1 MQQKRTMI
9 QKIFAIPPREEN
21 NSLQK
26 LEDLENDI
34 LCMHEFLSNRG
45 IEIKDSINKEISYIT
60 VNIKK
65 LRVLKRRE
73 ENGIEKNMDRA
84 DTSLHF
90 EEVYYK
96 ALSVYNQ
103 LTKLTYPA
111 TPVTI
116 KYTRQAYGLF
126 FAKNKVI
133 NVIIGL
139 TIICL
144 AFFIFSYRQSDQPVY
159 GVLSLLF
166 ASGLGAGFY
175 TLSTS
180 RKYLVKRTFDPS
192 YNPTYLIRFL
202 LGITAGTILALIFKD
217 VITLNDFKFSAE
229 ILAVV
234 GGFSAD
240 AVSTILERVAE
251 LIVAVF
257 KGTSGTSEPES
268 DARLKSERE
277 LQKQKDKLDKM
288 DALAAIKAKAVEMNA
303 GSEILHLIDEKIK
316 EES

>member
-1 MQQKRTMI
+1 MSNKTFFR
-9 QKIFAIPPREEN
+9 KIIPGQLREEIN
-21 NSLQK
+21 DLQK
-26 LEDLENDI
+26 LEAINNDI
-34 LCMHEFLSNRG
+34 LCMYEFLSNRG
-45 IEIKDSINKEISYIT
+45 IEIKAPINQEISLVT
-60 VNIKK
+60 AGIKK
-65 LRVLKRRE
+65 LKQLANIENRTEKAGAEESVVLE
-73 ENGIEKNMDRA
+73 LYETI
-84 DTSLHF
+84 
-90 EEVYYK
+90 YYK
-96 ALSVYNQ
+96 ALNVYNQ
-103 LTKLTYPA
+103 LTRLTYPA
-111 TPVTI
+111 NPVTI

-139 TIICL
+139 TILCL
-144 AFFIFSYRQSDQPVY
+144 VFFIISSAKNNNHVY
-159 GVLSLLF
+159 GILSLLF

-175 TLSTS
+175 TLSTA

-202 LGITAGTILALIFKD
+202 LGITAGTILALIFKE

-257 KGTSGTSEPES
+257 KGTGETDPQKT
-268 DARLKSERE
+268 DANMRTARE
-277 LQKQKDKLDKM
+277 IQKQKDKLDKI
-288 DALAAIKAKAVEMNA
+288 DALAAVKAKMVEMGAAEEVIKAVN
-303 GSEILHLIDEKIK
+303 EKIK
-316 EES
+316 EV

>member
-1 MQQKRTMI
+1 MSNKTFFR
-9 QKIFAIPPREEN
+9 KIIPGQLREEIN
-21 NSLQK
+21 DLQK
-26 LEDLENDI
+26 LEAINNDI

-45 IEIKDSINKEISYIT
+45 IEIKAPINQEISLVT
-60 VNIKK
+60 TGIKK
-65 LRVLKRRE
+65 LKQLANIENRTGKAGAEESVVLE
-73 ENGIEKNMDRA
+73 LYETI
-84 DTSLHF
+84 
-90 EEVYYK
+90 YYK
-96 ALSVYNQ
+96 ALNVYNQ
-103 LTKLTYPA
+103 LTRLTYPA
-111 TPVTI
+111 NPVTI
-116 KYTRQAYGLF
+116 KYTKQAYGLF

-139 TIICL
+139 TILCL
-144 AFFIFSYRQSDQPVY
+144 VFFIIYSAKNNNHVY
-159 GVLSLLF
+159 GILSLLF

-175 TLSTS
+175 TLSTA

-202 LGITAGTILALIFKD
+202 LGITAGTILALIFKE

-257 KGTSGTSEPES
+257 KGTGETDPQKT
-268 DARLKSERE
+268 DTKMRTAREI
-277 LQKQKDKLDKM
+277 QKQKDKLDKI
-288 DALAAIKAKAVEMNA
+288 DALVAVKAKMVEMGVAEEVIKAVN
-303 GSEILHLIDEKIK
+303 EKIK
-316 EES
+316 EV